1 MTEPALSHPHNQ
13 PAADRESK
21 GRYGQTLS
29 RPDGSLLVSP
39 RASILWLTALAC
51 VLLVAAWLRWRYIV
65 HVQPYPDEFVTLLTV
80 KMILQKGV
88 PILPSGLFYEHGLLF
103 SYVAAAASALAG
115 FSRNVV
121 RATSMVFG
129 LLTVLL
135 TWQVGRRWFST
146 AAGLV
151 AATMLAVAPTA
162 VLWGGRARMYALLEL
177 WVLLTLYFALR
188 GSLADRPA
196 WRRLA
201 LACTLGAVLSHFV
214 AIALLPPLVVA
225 TLAAGWLAAH
235 RRGEPAWFKSRR
247 IWLEVAGL
255 GAVTLIAFI
264 VKRAGQPKGVAPLE
278 ASGVGLVTGLLQV
291 ATIYGD
297 VSADVTESWRALS
310 PFFLAPAALLPTA
323 LALLA
328 VVWAGA
334 NWLRHRAV
342 ERDLA
347 TLFLALVLSLT
358 TLEMFFLVAPERRDD
373 KYLFMLQPALL
384 LLAADGLTRL
394 GSHLSGRFPISNLR
408 SQLAG
413 LAVCIGLVV
422 YAWPATWDVVSQA
435 GSDYDSA
442 FGYVRDHWQAGDTVL
457 TGTPAAAGI
466 YLGRNDYYAVR
477 GTGGYAYRILE
488 RDGKLVERWM
498 GSPWLQTDQDLHT
511 VLAGPARVWLV
522 LERWG
527 LIKEY
532 YAPLTMQRILAMTDF
547 VREDNGIIVLRSRPG
562 APLIPEHPSVQMQ
575 QDFGDQA
582 RLVGYDLAWENG
594 GSSDEGQQ
602 AVSLTLYWQALRPL
616 PYDYTVFVHVRDAQ
630 GRTVAQAD
638 HQPLAPIYPPTLW
651 PVGQTIRERSVFM
664 LPGDLPAGDYDV
676 WIGLYRLD
684 TLDRVPVMGDVSGE
698 NAVLLGRVVVP

>member
-29 RPDGSLLVSP
+29 RPDGSLLRSP
-39 RASILWLTALAC
+39 RASILWLTALAG

-65 HVQPYPDEFVTLLTV
+65 HVQPYPDEFVTLLAI

-103 SYVAAAASALAG
+103 SYAGAAASAVAG

-121 RATSMVFG
+121 RATSLVFG

-135 TWQVGRRWFST
+135 TWQVGRRWFSMAT
-146 AAGLV
+146 GLL

-177 WVLLTLYFALR
+177 WVLLTLYFALQ
-188 GSLADRPA
+188 GSLVDRPG

-201 LACTLGAVLSHFV
+201 LVCSLGAVLSHFV

-225 TLAAGWLAAH
+225 TLAVGWLAAR
-235 RRGEPAWFKSRR
+235 RRGVLAWFRSRR

-255 GAVTLIAFI
+255 VAVTLIAFI

-278 ASGVGLVTGLLQV
+278 ANGVGLVAALVQV
-291 ATIYGD
+291 AAIYGD
-297 VSADVTESWRALS
+297 LSTNMTGSWQALA
-310 PFFLAPAALLPTA
+310 PFFLAPAALLPA
-323 LALLA
+323 VLALLA
-328 VVWAGA
+328 VTWAGA
-334 NWLRHRAV
+334 NLLRRRMV
-342 ERDLA
+342 ERDLP
-347 TLFLALVLSLT
+347 TFFLALMLILT
-358 TLEMFFLVAPERRDD
+358 TLEMFFLVSAERRDD

-394 GSHLSGRFPISNLR
+394 GSRISDRFQISNLSSR
-408 SQLAG
+408 LAG
-413 LAVCIGLVV
+413 LAMCIGLIV

-435 GSDYDSA
+435 GADYDSA
-442 FGYVRDHWQAGDTVL
+442 FGYVRDQWQAGDTVL
-457 TGTPAAAGI
+457 TGTPAAAAI

-488 RDGKLVERWM
+488 RDGELVERWM
-498 GSPWLQTDQDLHT
+498 GSPWLQTDQALHT
-511 VLAGPARVWLV
+511 VLSGPGRVWLV

-527 LIKEY
+527 LVEEY

-547 VREDNGIIVLRSRPG
+547 VREDKGIIVLRSRPG
-562 APLIPEHPSVQMQ
+562 TPLIPEHPSVQMQ
-575 QDFGDQA
+575 QDFEDQA
-582 RLVGYDLAWENG
+582 RLVGYDLAWER
-594 GSSDEGQQ
+594 GSSPAQGQQ
-602 AVSLTLYWQALRPL
+602 ELSLILYWQALRPL

-651 PVGQTIRERSVFM
+651 PVGQTVRERSVLT
-664 LPGDLPAGDYDV
+664 LPNELPAGDYDV
-676 WIGLYRLD
+676 WVGLYRLD
-684 TLDRVPVMGDVSGE
+684 TLERVPVVDDVSGE
-698 NAVLLGRVVVP
+698 NAVLLGQVVVP